1 MGLALTCLGLA
12 WPGRYEPGVVAN
24 LYFAYM
30 LTLCALLDC
39 RERLVACNYLGEGEG
54 VRPLM
59 RQLVDAPLLSA
70 KPVQRAA
77 ESLREHARSDNAQAR
92 RRHARPPP
100 LTHPYPTHPAA
111 CEPALA
117 AMPPSRARQR
127 RCRCV

>member
-1 MGLALTCLGLA
+1 
-12 WPGRYEPGVVAN
+12 
-24 LYFAYM
+24 M

-70 KPVQRAA
+70 RPVQRAA

-92 RRHARPPP
+92 APTQKGRPVRTHAPP
-100 LTHPYPTHPAA
+100 LLPSPTPAPRRRMRA
-111 CEPALA
+111 CDRCHASLPRAFA
-117 AMPPSRARQR
+117 PPLPLWVGRCGRCGYGRAT
-127 RCRCV
+127 CCAS

>member
-1 MGLALTCLGLA
+1 M
-12 WPGRYEPGVVAN
+12 AN

-59 RQLVDAPLLSA
+59 RQLVESPLLSA
-70 KPVQRAA
+70 RPVQRAA

-92 RRHARPPP
+92 RRGPSDTHPLARLTP
-100 LTHPYPTHPAA
+100 LTPPRPLPHPTGPRSPPAA
-111 CEPALA
+111 SHVAPLHLSGRCGRYGCG
-117 AMPPSRARQR
+117 RAT
-127 RCRCV
+127 CCAS